1 MNNQMT
7 AKSKNFLKR
16 AMSRYKTHAAAK
28 RGVRIGFIIDA
39 TASRKKTWEEAQVVQ
54 AKMFKATQNISALNL
69 RLVHYGGETLND
81 IGWENDVKKIAAHMA
96 AVRCER
102 GLTQINDAL
111 RLFLDEVPEDKA
123 DAIILIGDSF
133 EEDSD
138 NAALLSKQLK
148 RQKIKLFSFID
159 GDDLTATT
167 VFEKLATNTGGTF
180 AQFGA
185 DLPLAALCEGV
196 ALLTS
201 GGRKALRHLKNEK
214 ARLLLSGPSK
224 T

>member
-1 MNNQMT
+1 MNNQISV
-7 AKSKNFLKR
+7 KQDNILKR
-16 AMSRYKTHAAAK
+16 AITRYKTRAAAK

-39 TASRKKTWEEAQVVQ
+39 TASRRKTWEEAQVIQ
-54 AKMFKATQNISALNL
+54 ARMFKATQDISALNL
-69 RLVHYGGETLND
+69 RLVHYGGENLND
-81 IGWENDVKKIAAHMA
+81 LGWESDVRKIAAHMA

-111 RLFLDEVPEDKA
+111 RLFLDEAPEDKA

-138 NAALLSKQLK
+138 DTAHLTKQLK
-148 RQKIKLFSFID
+148 RQKIKIFSFID
-159 GDDLTATT
+159 GDDLTGTT

-180 AQFGA
+180 AQFGE

>member
-1 MNNQMT
+1 MNNQISV
-7 AKSKNFLKR
+7 KQDSILKR
-16 AMSRYKTHAAAK
+16 AMNRYKTRAAAK

-39 TASRKKTWEEAQVVQ
+39 TASRKKTWEEAQVIQ
-54 AKMFKATQNISALNL
+54 ARMFKATQDISALNL

-81 IGWENDVKKIAAHMA
+81 LGWENDVKKIASHMA

-111 RLFLDEVPEDKA
+111 RLFLDEAPEDRA

-138 NAALLSKQLK
+138 DAALLATQLK
-148 RQKIKLFSFID
+148 RQKIKIFSFID

-167 VFEKLATNTGGTF
+167 VFEQLATDTGGTF
-180 AQFGA
+180 ARFGD

-201 GGRKALRHLKNEK
+201 GGRNALHHLKNEK

-224 T
+224 A

>member
-1 MNNQMT
+1 MNSLIHTKPN
-7 AKSKNFLKR
+7 NILKR
-16 AMSRYKTHAAAK
+16 AMNRYKTHTAAK

-39 TASRKKTWEEAQVVQ
+39 TASRKKTWEEAQLIQ

-69 RLVHYGGETLND
+69 RLIHYGGETLND
-81 IGWENDVKKIAAHMA
+81 LGWENDVKKIASHMA

-102 GLTQINDAL
+102 GLTQINEAL
-111 RLFLDEVPEDKA
+111 RLFLDEAPEDKA

-133 EEDSD
+133 EENSD
-138 NAALLSKQLK
+138 KAALLSKQLK
-148 RQKIKLFSFID
+148 RQGIKIFSFID

-167 VFEKLATNTGGTF
+167 VFEKLAQDTGGTF
-180 AQFGA
+180 ARFGD